1 MTMKTGNRQGK
12 FHRGRR
18 GRLTLTVKDIRDAQ
32 NGDAKAWERI
42 REYFKPRI
50 RVMVYQYRPGYTA
63 QDYRDRKMAAEAALL
78 ETLMNFKL
86 RC

>member
-1 MTMKTGNRQGK
+1 MN
-12 FHRGRR
+12 
-18 GRLTLTVKDIRDAQ
+18 LTVRDISDAQ
-32 NGDAKAWERI
+32 KGDVRAWNRI

-63 QDYRDRKMAAEAALL
+63 QDYRDRKTAAEAALL
-78 ETLMNFKL
+78 EALMNFKI